1 MPNLLIYADSFR
13 SADMRH
19 AIPLGVPDPI
29 LYAEAG
35 GAKHVFTHS
44 MEAPRLRALGLFEV
58 HVSEEFGS
66 DELADSGLAWKEIRA
81 QLAVR
86 EVASLGIER
95 ASVPE
100 NFPVW

>member
-1 MPNLLIYADSFR
+1 MGATEDDASRRTARSDGPCFILRRVLRTDPTKIGSAPVADVLIYADSFR

-44 MEAPRLRALGLFEV
+44 MEAARLRALGLFDV

-66 DELADSGLAWKEIRA
+66 
-81 QLAVR
+81 
-86 EVASLGIER
+86 
-95 ASVPE
+95 
-100 NFPVW
+100 